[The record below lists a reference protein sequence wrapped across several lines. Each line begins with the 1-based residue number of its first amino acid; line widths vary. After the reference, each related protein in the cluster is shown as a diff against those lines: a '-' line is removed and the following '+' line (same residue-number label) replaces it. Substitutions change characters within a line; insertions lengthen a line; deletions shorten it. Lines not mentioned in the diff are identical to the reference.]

1 MKITKFFIPLIM
13 AYTIAVSANAQNQL
27 STPYISI
34 NPSKSQEQK
43 ACRPKAPSLQRIT
56 CAYDGEYLVFDFV
69 LPEGQCELTVR
80 SIDNTNVVC
89 ETFDSNDLVAEVFV
103 GELSDC
109 EIELTT
115 KKGNTYSGTLY
126 VGNE

>member
-1 MKITKFFIPLIM
+1 MKIINFLIPLIM
-13 AYTIAVSANAQNQL
+13 LCMIAVSANAQKQSSGSYVELNSVKHRQGT
-27 STPYISI
+27 SH
-34 NPSKSQEQK
+34 
-43 ACRPKAPSLQRIT
+43 RPKAPSLQRIT
-56 CAYDGEYLVFDFV
+56 CTYDGEYLVFDFV

-115 KKGNTYSGTLY
+115 QKGNTYSGTLY